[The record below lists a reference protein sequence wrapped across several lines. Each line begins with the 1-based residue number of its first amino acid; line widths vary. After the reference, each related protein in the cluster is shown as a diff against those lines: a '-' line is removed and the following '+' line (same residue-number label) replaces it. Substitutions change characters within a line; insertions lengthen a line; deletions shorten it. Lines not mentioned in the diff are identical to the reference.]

1 MENIKIILHFKIKLS
16 IPANYFINIRK
27 IIFKIVIIKKTLSY
41 DCSVTLRYV
50 KTVKTNSYLRF
61 TNLNIFMTYLQDL
74 LYLNF

>member
-50 KTVKTNSYLRF
+50 TTIKTNSYLRF